1 MATRK
6 LKVGLLGC
14 GTVGG
19 GLVELINKNSS
30 LIRQRAG
37 VELSIT
43 KILVRDP
50 VKERSVSVDRGLL
63 TTSAEKVINNG
74 CDLVVELVGGI
85 DAARGF
91 IQRSL
96 AGNKHVVTANKAL
109 SVFCFIVIIV
119 KIVHFPALSII
130 ACFIQ
135 EPSTL
140 DSRHSTP
147 FPPSTLHFLI

>member
-96 AGNKHVVTANKAL
+96 AGIKHVVTANKAL
-109 SVFCFIVIIV
+109 LAV
-119 KIVHFPALSII
+119 
-130 ACFIQ
+130 
-135 EPSTL
+135 
-140 DSRHSTP
+140 DG
-147 FPPSTLHFLI
+147 